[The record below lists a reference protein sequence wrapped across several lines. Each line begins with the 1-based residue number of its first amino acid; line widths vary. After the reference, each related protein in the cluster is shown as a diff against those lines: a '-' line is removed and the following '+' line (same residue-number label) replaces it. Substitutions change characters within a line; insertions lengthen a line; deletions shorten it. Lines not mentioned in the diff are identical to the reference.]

1 MSERMYP
8 IPFNELM
15 NWITTEYA
23 TQGEIFGIHKAY
35 YAGGKSLPIFGEK
48 IETPFGPAAGPNS
61 QLSQN
66 IIAAYMAGARF
77 FELKTC
83 QKMDG
88 EELAACIP
96 RPCIWT
102 KDEGYNQE
110 WSTELT
116 IPQAQNEYIKAWCA
130 LKLISKK
137 FGFGDPDGFVFNM
150 SVGYDYE
157 GVKGPKI
164 DSYINN
170 MKDASNSEQFK
181 ECLAVLTEMFPEE

>member
-77 FELKTC
+77 F
-83 QKMDG
+83 
-88 EELAACIP
+88 
-96 RPCIWT
+96 
-102 KDEGYNQE
+102 
-110 WSTELT
+110 
-116 IPQAQNEYIKAWCA
+116 
-130 LKLISKK
+130 
-137 FGFGDPDGFVFNM
+137 
-150 SVGYDYE
+150 
-157 GVKGPKI
+157 
-164 DSYINN
+164 
-170 MKDASNSEQFK
+170 
-181 ECLAVLTEMFPEE
+181 